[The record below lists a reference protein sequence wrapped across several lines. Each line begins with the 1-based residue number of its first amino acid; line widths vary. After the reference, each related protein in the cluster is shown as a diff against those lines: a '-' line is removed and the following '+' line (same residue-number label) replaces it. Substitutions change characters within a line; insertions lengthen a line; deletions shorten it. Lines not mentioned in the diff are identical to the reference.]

1 MPRPRPVRCVWWLE
15 LEEKMNYSSFYKA
28 VTLKRLSELCEP
40 HEWQYMVA
48 AFDGDVDAA
57 GMLTVRLSNEK
68 RGAVAVAMW
77 RAKVKREA
85 FREYFSSVWRHDHRH
100 VIDAAQTRRTL
111 GYMFR
116 YAAFPIPAE
125 LPEMVTLWRGTS
137 KLTIAEAREGH
148 SWTTERDTAC
158 WFAMR
163 FAEVN
168 GNPLV
173 LTAEVAKSDIA
184 LFTNARE
191 ESEALLIRPPA
202 AVKIDGDAT
211 DWQVGHNRYEA
222 RKNTRQSA
230 LQAA

>member
-1 MPRPRPVRCVWWLE
+1 MSYE
-15 LEEKMNYSSFYKA
+15 SFYKA
-28 VTLKRLSELCEP
+28 ATLKRLAELCAP
-40 HEWQYMVA
+40 HEWEYMEA
-48 AFDGDVDAA
+48 AFNGDVDAA
-57 GMLTVRLSNEK
+57 GSLTFRLSNDK

-85 FREYFSSVWRHDHRH
+85 FREYFSSVWEHDHRH

-125 LPEMVTLWRGTS
+125 LPDVVKLWRGTS
-137 KLTIAEAREGH
+137 KLTIAEAREGY
-148 SWTTERDTAC
+148 SWTTDRDTAC

-163 FAEVN
+163 FADTN
-168 GNPLV
+168 GAPLV

-202 AVKIDGDAT
+202 TVKIDGDVT
-211 DWQVGHNRYEA
+211 DWQRRYAAYEA
-222 RKNTRQSA
+222 QKNTRQSA
-230 LQAA
+230 LRVVL

>member
-1 MPRPRPVRCVWWLE
+1 VRCAWWLE
-15 LEEKMNYSSFYKA
+15 LEKMSYESFYKA
-28 VTLKRLSELCEP
+28 ATLKRLAELCAP
-40 HEWQYMVA
+40 HEWEYMEA
-48 AFDGDVDAA
+48 AFNGDVDAA
-57 GMLTVRLSNEK
+57 GSLTFRLSNDK

-85 FREYFSSVWRHDHRH
+85 FREYFSSVWEHDHH
-100 VIDAAQTRRTL
+100 YVIDAAQTRRTL

-125 LPEMVTLWRGTS
+125 LPDVVTLWRGTS
-137 KLTIAEAREGH
+137 KLTIAEAREGY
-148 SWTTERDTAC
+148 SWTIDRDAAC

-163 FAEVN
+163 FADIN
-168 GNPLV
+168 GAPLV

-202 AVKIDGDAT
+202 AVKIDGDVT
-211 DWQVGHNRYEA
+211 DWQIGHDRYEA
-222 RKNTRQSA
+222 KKNKRQTA
-230 LQAA
+230 LQAT

>member
-1 MPRPRPVRCVWWLE
+1 MSHENFHKAMAMDWF
-15 LEEKMNYSSFYKA
+15 EKHAY
-28 VTLKRLSELCEP
+28 P
-40 HEWQYMVA
+40 HELKDARA
-48 AFDGDVDAA
+48 AFDGDVEAA
-57 GMLTVRLSNEK
+57 FSLSCALENHK

-85 FREYFSSVWRHDHRH
+85 FREYFSSVWEHDHRH

-125 LPEMVTLWRGTS
+125 LPDVVELWRGTS
-137 KLTIAEAREGH
+137 KLTIAEAREGY
-148 SWTTERDTAC
+148 SWTTDRDTAC

-163 FAEVN
+163 FADTN
-168 GNPLV
+168 GAPLV

-211 DWQVGHNRYEA
+211 DWQDGYDRYEA
-222 RKNTRQSA
+222 KKNKRQSA

>member
-1 MPRPRPVRCVWWLE
+1 MSHENFHKAMAMDWF
-15 LEEKMNYSSFYKA
+15 EKHAY
-28 VTLKRLSELCEP
+28 P
-40 HEWQYMVA
+40 HELKDARA
-48 AFDGDVDAA
+48 AFDGDVEAA
-57 GMLTVRLSNEK
+57 FSLSCALENHK

-85 FREYFSSVWRHDHRH
+85 FREYFSSVWEHDHRY

-125 LPEMVTLWRGTS
+125 LPDVVKLWRGTS
-137 KLTIAEAREGH
+137 KLTIAEAREGY
-148 SWTTERDTAC
+148 SWTTDRDTAC

-163 FAEVN
+163 FADTN
-168 GNPLV
+168 GAPLV

-211 DWQVGHNRYEA
+211 DWQDGYDRYEA
-222 RKNTRQSA
+222 KKNKRQSA

>member
-1 MPRPRPVRCVWWLE
+1 MNFYRDLLLYEWQKKE
-15 LEEKMNYSSFYKA
+15 LF
-28 VTLKRLSELCEP
+28 EP
-40 HEWQYMVA
+40 HEWQYMEA
-48 AFDGDVDAA
+48 AFNGDVEAT
-57 GMLTVRLSNEK
+57 GMLTVSLSNDK

-77 RAKVKREA
+77 RAKVKRDA
-85 FREYFSSVWRHDHRH
+85 FREYFSSVWEHDHRY

-125 LPEMVTLWRGTS
+125 LPDVVRLWRGTS
-137 KLTIAEAREGH
+137 KLTIAKAREGY
-148 SWTTERDTAC
+148 SWTTDRDTAC

-163 FAEVN
+163 FADTN
-168 GNPLV
+168 GAPLV

-211 DWQVGHNRYEA
+211 DWQDGYDRYEA
-222 RKNTRQSA
+222 KKNKRQKA
-230 LQAA
+230 KPRAVN